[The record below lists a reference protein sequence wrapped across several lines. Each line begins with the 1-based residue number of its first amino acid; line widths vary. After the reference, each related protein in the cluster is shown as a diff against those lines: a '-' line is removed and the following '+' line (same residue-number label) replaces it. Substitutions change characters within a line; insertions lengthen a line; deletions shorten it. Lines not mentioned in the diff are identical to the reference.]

1 MYKVII
7 YSNDEQHIFK
17 NVSMILVHD
26 DKLILCAGASR
37 INLSF
42 PMDTIKRIEVKTYD
56 NSI

>member
-7 YSNDEQHIFK
+7 YSNDERHIFK

-26 DKLILCAGASR
+26 DKLILCAGVTK

-42 PMDTIKRIEVKTYD
+42 PMDIIKRIEVKTYD